1 MSIFRPLNSDESNL
15 FTIRCVIDWTVN
27 LTNAH
32 IIAGGSNITP
42 TTNLLKTPTANNLP
56 ENFVIYVSGNIF
68 YVHYGKEFTTCPSVS
83 IQPRLKAITNLTS
96 GTTAG
101 DAPTPVIFWNNI
113 INYAKIP
120 QVINSSNYNFAFA
133 FKDGDKALITP
144 EATGANGPLSGF
156 DLVITGPVKLGVTTG
171 NSNKGWAVGSGN
183 DATSAYTFM
192 NVGVGTGNPTATGLT
207 LNGGLV
213 GVPDTVSSTSLA
225 ISVETFVTFIDASNA
240 ATITLAA
247 GTNGQIKHLLCT
259 VGTGSA
265 DMTLANTN
273 LNGVTTSIVFNAAGE
288 TATLIYDST
297 TGKWSVLS
305 SYGAT
310 IS

>member
-15 FTIRCVIDWTVN
+15 FTIRCVVEWTGTI
-27 LTNAH
+27 TNTN
-32 IIAGGSNITP
+32 IIAGGNNITVA
-42 TTNLLKTPTANNLP
+42 TNLLKTPTANNLP
-56 ENFVIYVSGNIF
+56 ENFAIYYHTGIF
-68 YVHYGKEFTTCPSVS
+68 YVQYGKVFTSCPSVS
-83 IQPRLKAITNLTS
+83 IQSRAQAIDNI
-96 GTTAG
+96 GTGTILQS
-101 DAPTPVIFWNNI
+101 TPVIYWNNI
-113 INYAKIP
+113 IDYPKSNT
-120 QVINSSNYNFAFA
+120 SSPVNTTNYNFAFS
-133 FKDGDKALITP
+133 FNNGSLITP
-144 EATGANGPLSGF
+144 AATGLSGF

-225 ISVETFVTFIDASNA
+225 ISVDTLITFIDASTL
-240 ATITLAA
+240 ATITLAD

-259 VGTGSA
+259 VGSA
-265 DMTLANTN
+265 DMTLNAN
-273 LNGVTTSIVFNAAGE
+273 LNATSIVFNAPGE

-305 SYGAT
+305 SYGAVIT
-310 IS
+310 